1 MQSVKVLATHYGY
14 AGVITNPL
22 QVKPWQSP
30 KLLTAEQVAE
40 ALDLSEDTLARYRA
54 NGTGPNFLKVG
65 DGGNIR
71 YLEEDVIAYLHSS
84 RQLPPVDGNK
94 AATPA
99 AIQAAIVQG
108 RAGVREALNERHQ
121 QMKALDDADRDSL
134 GVTPLTVTGVGET
147 PDRRSNVSTRCRQRP
162 SSHLLRRTSS
172 KDANHAH

>member
-1 MQSVKVLATHYGY
+1 MA
-14 AGVITNPL
+14 I
-22 QVKPWQSP
+22 P

-84 RQLPPVDGNK
+84 RQLPPVDGSK

-99 AIQAAIVQG
+99 QLQAAMMQG
-108 RAGVREALNERHQ
+108 RAGVREMQKARLAEMQ
-121 QMKALDDADRDSL
+121 ALDQADRESL
-134 GVTPLTVTGVGET
+134 GVTPLTVGVVGET
-147 PDRRSNVSTRCRQRP
+147 PGSKIERHFNVPSTPIVASPFAEPRIIQGR
-162 SSHLLRRTSS
+162 
-172 KDANHAH
+172 